1 MDVVTSTIPLSDASV
16 TATRWGEGPP
26 DIVLL
31 HDGLGSIAQWRSVP
45 ERLAVG
51 SGRTVLAYDRPGHG
65 ASTPTPKG
73 PWPADWLRTEA
84 RRLGQL
90 LEYTGADNPLLVGHS
105 DGGSIVLLHASG
117 GGAGRGAVVLAAH
130 SWVEAAAVAE
140 IDRLRGLSAA
150 VIAGLAKHHHHP
162 AALFEAWSGAWVG
175 ASFGSFDMRPE
186 LPRITMPTM
195 IVQGRDDEF
204 ATDAQ
209 AELTAAAIGPN
220 AVCRLLPG
228 VRHLVHHDDPEL
240 VVDLVMEAAASER

>member
-1 MDVVTSTIPLSDASV
+1 MDAVTATIPLTDASV
-16 TATRWGEGPP
+16 TACRWGDGPP

-45 ERLAVG
+45 ERLAAR

-65 ASTPTPKG
+65 ASTPTPSG

-84 RRLGQL
+84 RRLAEL
-90 LEYTGADNPLLVGHS
+90 LEHTGANDPLLVGHS
-105 DGGSIVLLHASG
+105 DGGSIVLLHAAG
-117 GGAGRGAVVLAAH
+117 GGRGRGAVALAAH

-140 IDRLRGLSAA
+140 IDRLRGQSAA
-150 VIAGLAKHHHHP
+150 VVGGLAKHHEHP

-175 ASFGSFDMRPE
+175 ASFGTFDIRPE
-186 LPRITMPTM
+186 LSRITMPTT

-209 AELTAAAIGPN
+209 AELTAAAIGPD

-228 VRHLVHHDDPEL
+228 VRHLLHHDDPDL
-240 VVDLVMEAAASER
+240 VVDLVLEAASSTP